1 MLSRVITF
9 YIPIHIRLT
18 RMKRIKRWHKNS
30 MYIEPL
36 SLGCKLCEK
45 GSKLVLLVT
54 GLCPAS
60 CFYCPLSEKKRG
72 RDVIYADEWKLD
84 DERDTDKI
92 LREAELIEAEGA
104 GITGGDPLI
113 VWKRTRD
120 YISLL
125 KENFGED
132 FHIHLYTSGIKESK
146 HIPDLVSAGLD
157 EIRFHP
163 MPAYW
168 KDMERSPIKKA
179 IEISLKEDVDVAIE
193 IPAIPGMKEE
203 IKNLIRWGD
212 EKGIRWINLNELEF
226 SETNAEELMNRGFD
240 VRNEVS
246 SGVLGSEEEAISIIE
261 EMAKENLSLGIHY
274 CSSSFKDAIQLRN
287 RIKRRAKNV
296 AKPFEII
303 SDEGLLIK
311 GVIEVESKSF
321 LEVLKRRYEIPE
333 DLIHFDLEKNR
344 IEIAPWILEEIADDL
359 RREKIECYI
368 VEEYP
373 TADRLEVERFSLP

>member
-1 MLSRVITF
+1 
-9 YIPIHIRLT
+9 
-18 RMKRIKRWHKNS
+18 

-36 SLGCKLCEK
+36 SPGCKLCEK

-72 RDVIYADEWKLD
+72 KDVIYADEWKLN

-113 VWKRTRD
+113 VWKRTKD

-132 FHIHLYTSGIKESK
+132 FHIHLYTSGIKEFE
-146 HIPDLVSAGLD
+146 HVPDLVSAGLD

-163 MPAYW
+163 MPIYW

-179 IEISLKEDVDVAIE
+179 IEISLREDVDVAIE
-193 IPAIPGMKEE
+193 IPVIPGMKEE
-203 IKNLIRWGD
+203 IMNLIRWGD

-240 VRNEVS
+240 VRDEVS

-261 EMAKENLSLGIHY
+261 DMVKEDLSLGIHY

-296 AKPFEII
+296 AKPFEIV

-321 LEVLKRRYEIPE
+321 LDMLRRRYEIPE
-333 DLIHFDLEKNR
+333 DLVRFDLEKR
-344 IEIAPWILEEIADDL
+344 RVEIAPWILEEIADDL
-359 RREKIECYI
+359 AKEKIKCYI

-373 TADRLEVERFSLP
+373 TADRLEVERIPLS

>member
-1 MLSRVITF
+1 
-9 YIPIHIRLT
+9 
-18 RMKRIKRWHKNS
+18 MKKIKKWLKGS
-30 MYIEPL
+30 IYTEPL
-36 SLGCKLCEK
+36 SSGCKLCAK

-60 CFYCPLSEKKRG
+60 CFYCPLSEKKKG
-72 RDVIYADEWKLD
+72 KDVIYADEWKLEN
-84 DERDTDKI
+84 ERDTDKI
-92 LREAELIEAEGA
+92 LKEAELIEAEGA

-132 FHIHLYTSGIKESK
+132 FHIHLYTSGFKEFE

-163 MPAYW
+163 MPIYW

-179 IEISLKEDVDVAIE
+179 IEISLGEDVDVAIE
-193 IPAIPGMKEE
+193 IPAIPGMREE
-203 IKNLIRWGD
+203 IVDLIRWSD
-212 EKGIRWINLNELEF
+212 ERGIRWINLNELEF
-226 SETNAEELMNRGFD
+226 SETNAEKLIERGFD
-240 VRNEVS
+240 VKDEIS
-246 SGVLGSEEEAISIIE
+246 AAVLGSEEEAISIIE

-321 LEVLKRRYEIPE
+321 LDMLRRRYEIPE
-333 DLIHFDLEKNR
+333 DLIRFDLEKR
-344 IEIAPWILEEIADDL
+344 RVEIAPWILEEIADDL
-359 RREKIECYI
+359 AKEKIKCYI

-373 TADRLEVERFSLP
+373 TADRLEVERILLS